1 MRFSGVFLLTLALL
15 QPLGQAT
22 ASATPG
28 ACEEAVIPVTL
39 LQNPTPYSVRG
50 TLCLP
55 AGPEP
60 DVVQLLLHGGTYDRE
75 YFDFEYRPAIY
86 SYARHAT
93 LAGYATLNLDRIGH
107 GASDHPPSSE
117 LTTANVA
124 HVIHQVVQALR
135 TSVNGK
141 HFGWVQGVGHSM
153 GALAVGYEAATY
165 GDLDS
170 VILTGMAHTLSP
182 SGVIGIQSTLYPAN
196 LETPWSTLDSGYLT
210 TRPGTRSTYFYH
222 PPTTAAGVVAHDEAT
237 KDTVPVAELLDLSLY
252 DQTVDIDVP
261 VLVVNGEFDALIC
274 ATDGMDCSTSAAVQ
288 AAEDPYFS
296 TAACMRAISVP
307 NTAHDLQLHRTVLL
321 SNALML
327 GWTHLVTGGR
337 SGGGPGCTAVLARWT
352 TTQAPIM
359 RQAPLFMSAA
369 SD

>member
-1 MRFSGVFLLTLALL
+1 MSTDVRRRMRFIGAFLLILTML
-15 QPLGQAT
+15 QPLGRQA

-39 LQNPTPYSVRG
+39 LENPTPYSVRG
-50 TLCLP
+50 TLCMPL
-55 AGPEP
+55 GPQPE
-60 DVVQLLLHGGTYDRE
+60 VVQLLLHGGTYDRE
-75 YFDFEYRPAIY
+75 YFDFGYRPAIY
-86 SYARHAT
+86 SYARHAK

-107 GASDHPPSSE
+107 GASDHPPSSD

-124 HVIHQVVQALR
+124 HIIHQVVQALR

-141 HFGWVQGVGHSM
+141 NFNWVQGVGHSM
-153 GALAVGYEAATY
+153 GSLAVAYEAATY

-170 VILTGMAHTLSP
+170 VILTGMGHELSE
-182 SGVIGIQSTLYPAN
+182 SGVTGVQSTLYPAN
-196 LETPWSTLDSGYLT
+196 LETAWSALDGGYLT
-210 TRPGTRSTYFYH
+210 TQPGMRSGYFYH
-222 PPTTAAGVVAHDEAT
+222 LPTTAAGVVAHDEAT

-252 DQTVDIDVP
+252 NQTTEIDVP

-274 ATDGMDCSTSAAVQ
+274 GTDGTDCSTSATIQ

-307 NTAHDLQLHRTVLL
+307 RTGHDLQLHRTVLL

-337 SGGGPGCTAVLARWT
+337 SGNGPGCAAVRAHWN
-352 TTQAPIM
+352 
-359 RQAPLFMSAA
+359 
-369 SD
+369 